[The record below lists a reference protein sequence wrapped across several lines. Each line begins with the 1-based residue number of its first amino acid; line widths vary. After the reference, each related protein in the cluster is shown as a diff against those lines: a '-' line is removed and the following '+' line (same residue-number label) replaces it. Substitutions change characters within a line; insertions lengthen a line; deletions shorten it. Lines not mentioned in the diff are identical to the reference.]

1 MEQNTSFNNCAKMMV
16 IGKPL
21 NKDVM
26 KSLWV
31 STKYPIS
38 EFLWDSVNRSV
49 WNSASNELDSSVW
62 NSADQTQI
70 LASIWEFVK
79 LNINNGHR

>member
-1 MEQNTSFNNCAKMMV
+1 MEQNTSFNNYAKMMV

-26 KSLWV
+26 ESLWV

-38 EFLWDSVNRSV
+38 EFLWGSVNRSI
-49 WNSASNELDSSVW
+49 WIYASNELDSSVW

-70 LASIWEFVK
+70 VASIWEFVN
-79 LNINNGHR
+79 LNINKWI